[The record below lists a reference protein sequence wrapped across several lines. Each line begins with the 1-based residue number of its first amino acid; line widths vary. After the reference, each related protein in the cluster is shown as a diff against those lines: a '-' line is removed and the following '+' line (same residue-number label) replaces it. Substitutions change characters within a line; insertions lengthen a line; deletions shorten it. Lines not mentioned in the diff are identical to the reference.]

1 MNKTASIK
9 KSEEKNL
16 FLCALRGLAA
26 AVICALCTAAISA
39 GGALFLDDPDKYIKI
54 LALIY
59 LFASSGAGGKA
70 AARARGRGAFVCGIC
85 VGIMTVGAM
94 VLICLC
100 FSLAINPALFAI
112 CAPTMIVTSVLGAV
126 TGVGKPQKAKRKK
139 KRL

>member
-16 FLCALRGLAA
+16 FLCALRGLA
-26 AVICALCTAAISA
+26 VSALSALITALVSSA
-39 GGALFLDDPDKYIKI
+39 LALSLNDPDKYIKI
-54 LALIY
+54 FALVC
-59 LFASSGAGGKA
+59 LFVSSGFGGRA
-70 AARARGRGAFVCGIC
+70 AARSRGKGAFVCGIC